1 MFTVK
6 PVTIGNYEPV
16 NCTTALIL
24 VNVIVKKLYQL
35 QVVWNGEIM
44 RGMDNGHYIRRR
56 FGKYSQKQ

>member
-6 PVTIGNYEPV
+6 PVTIGNYAPV
-16 NCTTALIL
+16 NCTTVLIL
-24 VNVIVKKLYQL
+24 VNVIVKKLYQV

>member
-1 MFTVK
+1 MFTVTL
-6 PVTIGNYEPV
+6 VTLGNYAPV
-16 NCTTALIL
+16 NFTTALVL

-56 FGKYSQKQ
+56 FGKCSQR

>member
-1 MFTVK
+1 MFTVTL
-6 PVTIGNYEPV
+6 VTLGNYAPV
-16 NCTTALIL
+16 NFTTALVL

>member
-6 PVTIGNYEPV
+6 PVTIGNYAPV

-24 VNVIVKKLYQL
+24 VNVIVKKLYQV

-44 RGMDNGHYIRRR
+44 RGMDNGHYVLRH
-56 FGKYSQKQ
+56 FGKTSKEQ